1 MKKLLKLLFS
11 RLAFV
16 ALFML
21 LQIVVI
27 VATLF
32 YFQGAYTA
40 VQTVSVALA
49 LVTVSYT
56 HLDVYKRQIL
66 FFAM

>member
-40 VQTVSVALA
+40 V
-49 LVTVSYT
+49 
-56 HLDVYKRQIL
+56 
-66 FFAM
+66 

>member
-1 MKKLLKLLFS
+1 MLTKQSERSVDTVKKLLKLLFS

-40 VQTVSVALA
+40 V
-49 LVTVSYT
+49 
-56 HLDVYKRQIL
+56 
-66 FFAM
+66 